1 MNSLINLQSQMRGC
15 RRCVDAGFRVTPG
28 AVFTGNAKSR
38 VIIIGQAPGI
48 TEVAAKRPFNAGSG
62 RRLFSWL
69 SDAGWE
75 ETEFRKMHYMTA
87 VTKCYPGKNSSGRGD
102 RVPSKSEQSLCR
114 PYLEQEIALI
124 QPALIIPVGGLAIK
138 LFFSSRLRLNEI
150 IGSGSYIAEE
160 LLDNRAIVNLAP
172 NSIVHDFNANLP
184 HSGRWFVPLPHP
196 SGASL
201 WPNQPENQELIS
213 RAIKI
218 LGQIRTTLDL

>member
-150 IGSGSYIAEE
+150 IGSGAYIAEE